1 MVACEGACFVGS
13 AGAAALRRVRRSWSP
28 RSLSV
33 RSRRWWSADE
43 AGVRGDG
50 GFRRLLVLVSR
61 PMPGGSVTILRPV
74 SAAFFHAEHG
84 SVSRPGRRRSAPRSL
99 RGRGVAASWSR
110 CLLTPLPVAGVGVG
124 ALRASAL
131 RAVTGLRPVF
141 ARQGMIA
148 ERVQFLAM
156 CPALGRAFRQFGLAC
171 CLTVGLVPSRGQF
184 LEPREG

>member
-1 MVACEGACFVGS
+1 MRP
-13 AGAAALRRVRRSWSP
+13 AL
-28 RSLSV
+28 
-33 RSRRWWSADE
+33 
-43 AGVRGDG
+43 GGDG
-50 GFRRLLVLVSR
+50 GFPRRLLGVGFAADAR
-61 PMPGGSVTILRPV
+61 GQRDAILRPV

-84 SVSRPGRRRSAPRSL
+84 SVSRPGRRRSSAPRSL

>member
-1 MVACEGACFVGS
+1 MKALLALLAALALLPYAVFGVLVAAIFVGQI
-13 AGAAALRRVRRSWSP
+13 AALV
-28 RSLSV
+28 
-33 RSRRWWSADE
+33 SADE
-43 AGVRGDG
+43 AGARGDG
-50 GFRRLLVLVSR
+50 GFPVVLLGVGFAADAR
-61 PMPGGSVTILRPV
+61 GQRDAILRPV

-84 SVSRPGRRRSAPRSL
+84 SVSRPGRRRSSAPRSL

-171 CLTVGLVPSRGQF
+171 CLTVGLVPI
-184 LEPREG
+184 